1 MLASP
6 KSSVTVLYF
15 AAASTATGLTV
26 EEIEL
31 PTHISDAGVQEAS
44 ENQHYVDITELQ
56 SSSRCPRNLD
66 VQA

>member
-31 PTHISDAGVQEAS
+31 PTHVSDAGVQEAS
-44 ENQHYVDITELQ
+44 ESQHCVNITGLHIELTL
-56 SSSRCPRNLD
+56 SS
-66 VQA
+66 